1 MRTQTP
7 QKIRGGKREAVEV
20 RHCWRTERNQS
31 ASARTVAV
39 GTIYQ
44 YLNKQDL
51 IHGRGREGRSTPRP
65 DRVDAKAMP

>member
-7 QKIRGGKREAVEV
+7 QEIRGGKRETVEE
-20 RHCWRTERNQS
+20 RDCWRTERNQS
-31 ASARTVAV
+31 ASITTMAV

-51 IHGRGREGRSTPRP
+51 IHGRGHEGRSTPRP
-65 DRVDAKAMP
+65 NRVAPKAMS